1 MIEPSQV
8 VRDFK
13 KSRPSELVSNIFAVQ
28 LTKDQKPED
37 PDELNRLIESGARV
51 KRLIDENGDRVGP
64 YRVWEMNSN
73 IPGLSMSRS
82 IGDQIAKS
90 LGVIATPITTD
101 MKMDFMQDMFIVVAS
116 DGVWDTMDNHDVCN
130 YVEYFRTKCLREHR
144 KIPKGESI
152 SHKNSNIAHMI
163 CEESRTR
170 WLSIVEEEDVL
181 VDDISCIII
190 ELNPGDNR
198 AILNQKKA
206 KIMKF
211 NAEGDS
217 QAYIRAPSIKEVRV
231 KDPRRGTVVDSLIS

>member
-1 MIEPSQV
+1 
-8 VRDFK
+8 
-13 KSRPSELVSNIFAVQ
+13 
-28 LTKDQKPED
+28 
-37 PDELNRLIESGARV
+37 
-51 KRLIDENGDRVGP
+51 
-64 YRVWEMNSN
+64 
-73 IPGLSMSRS
+73 
-82 IGDQIAKS
+82 
-90 LGVIATPITTD
+90 

-144 KIPKGESI
+144 KIPKGEPI
-152 SHKNSNIAHMI
+152 SHKNSNIAQMI

-190 ELNPGDNR
+190 ELNPGDSR

-211 NAEGDS
+211 NSQSDS
-217 QAYIRAPSIKEVRV
+217 QAYVRAPSIKEVNV
-231 KDPRRGTVVDSLIS
+231 KDPRRGTVVDPLIG